1 MDTNQ
6 TDAPPRWFL
15 SGWAAFVWAFLI
27 CVVGVGLACYL
38 RFTLAESLSQR
49 AAGGIFFG
57 LLFGSFM
64 FAFFAGPIQAVL
76 VLLLYC
82 LKVRRRWW
90 FPLSLIPAGLVF
102 AHCLYFSF
110 NEFTPESFERTVGVA
125 VPADARLVL
134 AQRGMGGQD
143 RRSLWLFVGEPTG
156 LDRLIEA
163 RGWEVIEDDP
173 EAAANIG
180 FRRAK
185 EYFEKTAPW
194 RVETL
199 YCWSSDKEA
208 TEPPYGWSYVLADKE
223 RKRWAVWVAD

>member
-1 MDTNQ
+1 MDSNQ
-6 TDAPPRWFL
+6 TQTSTRWFL
-15 SGWAAFVWAFLI
+15 RGRAAFLWAFLI
-27 CVVGVGLACYL
+27 CVVGMMISGVH
-38 RFTLAESLSQR
+38 RFTLADSLSQR

-57 LLFGSFM
+57 LFFGSFV

-76 VLLLYC
+76 MLLLYC
-82 LKVRRRWW
+82 LKVRRWWW

-102 AHCLYFSF
+102 AHCLYFSL
-110 NEFTPESFERTVGVA
+110 NEFNPKSFERTVGVA

-143 RRSLWLFVGEPTG
+143 RRSLWLFEGDPAG

-163 RGWEVIEDDP
+163 RGWGLIEGDP
-173 EAAANIG
+173 EQAADIG

-185 EYFEKTAPW
+185 EYFEQRAPW
-194 RVETL
+194 QVDTL
-199 YCWSSDKEA
+199 YFWMSDKEA
-208 TEPPYGWSYVLADKE
+208 TEPPFGWNYLLADKE